1 VRQRNRCIYTVFVL
15 LLAFPSIYGQ
25 GMMDRIRTEYQDF
38 NYNKVIELT
47 REALQDR
54 NTSPVEDVKD
64 ILLMQAIAYF
74 SLNNLTDAAA
84 SFQDLLQIDNN
95 YSLDPVL
102 TSPKIIQFF
111 NQIKSSLPKPL
122 AVEKP
127 ARVDTVKVFFE
138 RHPGLPGAVIRSFVL
153 PGWGQCYLDH
163 STKSKILTVLGVTT
177 SAVAVY
183 SIVDCHRKEN
193 DYLAEYN
200 VASLEKKY
208 QRYNNAYKL
217 RNAFLFTYATLWLA
231 SQVDLLFSD
240 SKDRVHVKSS
250 SITPLISIDH
260 SFLVSLR
267 FYLH

>member
-1 VRQRNRCIYTVFVL
+1 MYAVLIL

-47 REALQDR
+47 REALQNR
-54 NTSPVEDVKD
+54 NTSPVEDVKE
-64 ILLMQAIAYF
+64 ILLMQAIAYY

-84 SFQDLLQIDNN
+84 SFQDLLQIDYN

-111 NQIKSSLPKPL
+111 NQIKSSSPKSKPL

-127 ARVDTVKVFFE
+127 AHVDTVKVFFE
-138 RHPGLPGAVIRSFVL
+138 RHPGLPGAVVRSFVL

-163 STKSKILTVLGVTT
+163 STKSKILTVLGLTT

-200 VASLEKKY
+200 VANLENKY

-217 RNAFLFTYATLWLA
+217 RNALLFTYATLWLA
-231 SQVDLLFSD
+231 TQVDLLFSD
-240 SKDRVHVKSS
+240 SKDSAQVKSS